1 MKSQSP
7 GSKAYSSTQTLS
19 SSKSYTPSTTF
30 PSISSLPTPASLSTY
45 SGPYSSPSID
55 KKYTPSTFASPSNF
69 TPSAKSSNLENRV
82 KSDGSTLLTKSSG
95 TMQNNY
101 SLSSSSSKAST
112 DLYLQIQ
119 ATKDKHKSDLDRAM
133 DFDKT
138 NWKPPVIKEKLPR
151 PDPTPIKYSMTLGRD
166 KTDRRNDR
174 ERTVIDGLMKDRA
187 SRGKSDDF
195 LKTSSYRL

>member
-45 SGPYSSPSID
+45 SGPYSSP
-55 KKYTPSTFASPSNF
+55 A
-69 TPSAKSSNLENRV
+69 
-82 KSDGSTLLTKSSG
+82 TKSSG

-166 KTDRRNDR
+166 KSARRNDR

-195 LKTSSYRL
+195 LKTSSYR